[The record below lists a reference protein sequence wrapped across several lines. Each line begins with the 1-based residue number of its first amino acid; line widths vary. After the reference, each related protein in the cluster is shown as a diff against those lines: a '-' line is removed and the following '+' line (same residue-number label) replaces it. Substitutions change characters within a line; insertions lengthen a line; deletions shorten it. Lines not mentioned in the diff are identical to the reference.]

1 MAALEITVPSPPTSI
16 TSRVSP
22 ETVQRAVAALLK
34 WRLSKSKTQKPQ
46 LLDPA
51 DEDFV
56 YLILTLKKIPT
67 KPRTNAH
74 RIPLPHPL
82 FSPDASSSLCLI
94 VDDRPNSKLT
104 SEAAKKKI
112 TAEGIPVDKVI
123 RLSKLKSDY
132 KPYEAK
138 RKLCNSYDLFFADK
152 RVIPLLPRLLGK
164 QFFKKKKIP
173 LPVDLTQNNWKEQIE
188 RACSSG
194 LFYLRTGSCCV
205 VRVGKVSMGAGEIAE
220 NVVAAIEG
228 VVEVVPKKWGGVR
241 SFHLKL
247 AESLALPV
255 YQAIPDA
262 KLKIEGVKGLVEE
275 GKVEVVKGVE
285 KLGREDGGA
294 KKTVTKKKGRI
305 HEVRYMDEELGV
317 EDEFLDDVEGVE
329 GETNED
335 DGAGGSDFGG
345 KKRKKMEDLVIGEK
359 RLKKSASKE
368 KSEDDDV
375 GGSDFWGVKRKKG
388 DSVIGEKRLKKSASK
403 ADKGGESGEKEEKK
417 GRVGKLKDGASKVE
431 NSFLMV
437 FAAAFMALFCVIY
450 KSIGDDIRFSPEC
463 FHEDMQLTDD
473 TERGESGERVDALNV
488 MVVSVQWLGNNPATK
503 LMESH
508 DQKIAGRCGVTECCV
523 ALFWFL
529 LLLFF
534 AHKPL
539 LLLEQYPGD
548 FGLVLGAAAVFYSV
562 SSLALASVVTEP
574 KAAATEEAKTD
585 LFEDEEFEELESND
599 SKCWLG
605 AWLEFG
611 GGSFQKVAFG
621 GSAVAVLVVFLPQ
634 TRLGPCSGFC
644 RGIAPAYVMIPY

>member
-1 MAALEITVPSPPTSI
+1 MAAPEITVPSPPTSI

-22 ETVQRAVAALLK
+22 ETVQRAAAALLK

-51 DEDFV
+51 DEEFI

-82 FSPDASSSLCLI
+82 FSPDTSSSLCLI

-104 SEAAKKKI
+104 SEAAKKKL
-112 TAEGIPVDKVI
+112 TEEGIPVDKVI

-173 LPVDLTQNNWKEQIE
+173 LPVDLTHNNWKEQIE

-205 VRVGKVSMGAGEIAE
+205 VRVGKVAMGAGEITE

-255 YQAIPDA
+255 YQAIPDT

-275 GKVEVVKGVE
+275 GKGEVVKGVE

-317 EDEFLDDVEGVE
+317 EDEDEDEFLDDVEGVE
-329 GETNED
+329 GEMSED
-335 DGAGGSDFGG
+335 DDAGGSDFGG
-345 KKRKKMEDLVIGEK
+345 KKRKKKMEDLVIGEK

-368 KSEDDDV
+368 KSEYDDV
-375 GGSDFWGVKRKKG
+375 GGSDFGGVKRKKG

-417 GRVGKLKDGASKVE
+417 KGRVGKLKDGPSKVK
-431 NSFLMV
+431 
-437 FAAAFMALFCVIY
+437 Y
-450 KSIGDDIRFSPEC
+450 KKDKK
-463 FHEDMQLTDD
+463 
-473 TERGESGERVDALNV
+473 N
-488 MVVSVQWLGNNPATK
+488 
-503 LMESH
+503 
-508 DQKIAGRCGVTECCV
+508 
-523 ALFWFL
+523 
-529 LLLFF
+529 
-534 AHKPL
+534 
-539 LLLEQYPGD
+539 
-548 FGLVLGAAAVFYSV
+548 
-562 SSLALASVVTEP
+562 
-574 KAAATEEAKTD
+574 
-585 LFEDEEFEELESND
+585 
-599 SKCWLG
+599 
-605 AWLEFG
+605 
-611 GGSFQKVAFG
+611 
-621 GSAVAVLVVFLPQ
+621 
-634 TRLGPCSGFC
+634 
-644 RGIAPAYVMIPY
+644 